1 MPTARTLR
9 PVLKAVILI
18 GLLIIPIGPCARAG
32 NEGFGGPPGPIQVSD
47 YWQQVSYILIPA
59 GAGIAFLAA
68 VALVV
73 IDRKQ
78 SKDQ

>member
-1 MPTARTLR
+1 M
-9 PVLKAVILI
+9 
-18 GLLIIPIGPCARAG
+18 PIGPCARAN
-32 NEGFGGPPGPIQVSD
+32 NEGFGGPPGSIQVSN
-47 YWQQVSYILIPA
+47 YWQRVSYILIPT